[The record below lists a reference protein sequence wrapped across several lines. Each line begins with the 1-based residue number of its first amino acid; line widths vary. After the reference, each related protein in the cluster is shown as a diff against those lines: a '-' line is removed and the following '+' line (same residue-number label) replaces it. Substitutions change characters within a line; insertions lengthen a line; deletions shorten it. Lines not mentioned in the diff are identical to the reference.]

1 MWASPVASNRQRP
14 EYARLRAVLRQA
26 RHEAGLNQE
35 QLAERLGVRQEWI
48 SRYEVGERRLD
59 VVELADIARAIGIP
73 LLEVLERAGID
84 HS

>member
-1 MWASPVASNRQRP
+1 MATRKQP

-35 QLAERLGVRQEWI
+35 QLAARLGVRQEWI

-59 VVELADIARAIGIP
+59 VIELADVTRAIGIP
-73 LLEVLERAGID
+73 LLEVLDRAGID
-84 HS
+84 HA